1 MVSLRLPNFKR
12 MDIVGS
18 HGGNG
23 AQLELLALF
32 LVLIAFNIIL
42 PSRCDWDPQ
51 GRDMNWCA

>member
-1 MVSLRLPNFKR
+1 

-42 PSRCDWDPQ
+42 LSRCDWDPQ